1 MNRYEAAFAG
11 VHATPEFKNRLY
23 ARIDQECRTL
33 AHAPKTPKPMFS
45 SKRKALLICIAAVLL
60 LFSACAA
67 YAVYWSST
75 QRAKEYTQSEQ
86 ATDDRLA
93 LATRMADESIAGTT
107 FFSSIEG
114 TAEVDGLSFALVG
127 VCFYPNE
134 RPPEVHLAFN
144 ASDTKT
150 NDNSRLVD
158 FDYVLTVGGKE
169 YPAYAK
175 ADGTVRALPAIAMA
189 DTTMLGAEYETWF
202 RIDDQAIVSG
212 MPMTLSCTLYDWAED
227 GQRGISLGSFS
238 LDFVYTVPT
247 EQIALERERLIEQ
260 NLAYLDAQ
268 AKNQSE
274 ALANLPD
281 EMTQLNITQ
290 EDYTFTDAQVSKDGL
305 LLGVTRVTDGS
316 EAAVFYMD
324 GYRLEAEPVSHIFTP
339 DTARPRQD
347 AAWEVEYFGTLET
360 ITRYPWYVPVDELP
374 ETVLIAVLR
383 DAGTAQRTRADVNG
397 YYEGETIDYAWN
409 AVNFL
414 FRINPRTGEI
424 TLPKD
429 DTERDAWREET
440 LRLAED
446 GRNNDHIAALTGSQT
461 VNGVTMSLFQ
471 LYVKPNSG
479 SVYIDC
485 MVDGMYYPGELMM
498 DIMHLTIN
506 GVEQDTTNA
515 EELISQYGFSEEHA
529 NEWVRSY
536 GGWQIHNDW
545 MAGQN
550 FGLSLPRS
558 TWQNDFT
565 FRLQM
570 DVYDRDEDW
579 NRVFI
584 GSFDITTTVKKEDII
599 SGPPEQIYDL
609 RK

>member
-11 VHATPEFKNRLY
+11 VHATPEFKDRLY

-33 AHAPKTPKPMFS
+33 ANTPKTPKPMFS

-506 GVEQDTTNA
+506 GV
-515 EELISQYGFSEEHA
+515 
-529 NEWVRSY
+529 
-536 GGWQIHNDW
+536 
-545 MAGQN
+545 
-550 FGLSLPRS
+550 
-558 TWQNDFT
+558 
-565 FRLQM
+565 
-570 DVYDRDEDW
+570 
-579 NRVFI
+579 
-584 GSFDITTTVKKEDII
+584 
-599 SGPPEQIYDL
+599 
-609 RK
+609 

>member
-409 AVNFL
+409 AVDFL

-515 EELISQYGFSEEHA
+515 EELISQYGFSKA
-529 NEWVRSY
+529 RADEWVKSY